1 MNDFIK
7 FIEIGLFCFSVYEI
21 FFNFVMPAYF
31 IIVKKYHLHGLR
43 DKNIPTNINHQNKTA
58 YIHWLPFIRS
68 LCTLIVIGKDVYNIF
83 FV

>member
-7 FIEIGLFCFSVYEI
+7 FIVIGLFCFSVYEI
-21 FFNFVMPAYF
+21 VFDFIIPVYF

-58 YIHWLPFIRS
+58 YIHWLSFIRS
-68 LCTLIVIGKDVYNIF
+68 LCTLILLDHYVF
-83 FV
+83 SSS